1 MSLKKALLLVITIII
16 LIGVSGCMNNNIEK
30 EPMEKDNTSVKDLM
44 MKHME
49 EKYNEKFEFVNIDT
63 EVWTANYTEMILSSE
78 KYPGGRIIVHR
89 NKENGLIIDN
99 YVDFLMKTK
108 IEEAVGKIIAEIY
121 PKSKVFYHAGSEPL
135 SNNITPDM
143 SIEDYVK
150 ARIFALPIDI
160 CVEDSEYETSKNEK
174 LEQLRKVLEE
184 KEYRSDLRI
193 YYLKEGKLEQF
204 EDSNWEELTS
214 EPTINEFVVL
224 RGSFYMDNSYKFGYS
239 EWREIK

>member
-1 MSLKKALLLVITIII
+1 MLKKALLFIITIII
-16 LIGVSGCMNNNIEK
+16 LIGVSGCMNNTEK

-78 KYPGGRIIVHR
+78 KYPGGRILVYR
-89 NKENGLIIDN
+89 YKGTDLIEDN

-108 IEEAVGKIIAEIY
+108 IEEAVGKIASEIY
-121 PKSKVFYHAGSEPL
+121 PKSKVIYKAGGKPL
-135 SNNITPDM
+135 SNDVTSDI
-143 SIEDYVK
+143 SIGDYAK
-150 ARIFALPIDI
+150 ARFFALPIDI
-160 CVEDSEYETSKNEK
+160 CVEDSGYETNKDEK

-214 EPTINEFVVL
+214 EPNIKEFVVL